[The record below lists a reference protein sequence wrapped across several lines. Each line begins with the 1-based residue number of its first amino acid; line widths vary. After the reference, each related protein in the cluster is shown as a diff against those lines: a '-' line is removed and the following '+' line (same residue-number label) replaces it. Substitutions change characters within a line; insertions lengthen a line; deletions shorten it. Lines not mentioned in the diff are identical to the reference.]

1 MVLALAIGSFSIAAL
16 MGIIAL
22 VGGGGFGET
31 QASLLLT
38 AAGQRGGWVLDGT
51 LLASSLL
58 ALIVIAQVLSGDSNE
73 VALRVTGILGIL
85 DVLGAVVTIGLAR
98 FGARPP
104 VRLSG
109 VLALPP
115 DLRAALDDRA
125 DATGRPSADLLADAV
140 RSYLRD

>member
-85 DVLGAVVTIGLAR
+85 EVLGAVVTIGLAR
-98 FGARPP
+98 FGAHPP
-104 VRLSG
+104 IRLSG

-115 DLRAALDDRA
+115 DLRADLDDRA